1 MRIRAFLEDVALIPE
16 RRDAVAPSITRLN
29 ERYES
34 ALALAELVLRATSPE
49 PGGHA
54 SSSTFLFDM
63 NEVFE
68 SFVTTAL
75 TEAFRS
81 YGGWLRAQYSSALD
95 VEGAHRSGRTSRGGS
110 RASVGRSPT

>member
-34 ALALAELVLRATSPE
+34 ALALAELVLRATFLSPQR
-49 PGGHA
+49 A

-81 YGGWLRAQYSSALD
+81 YGGWLRAQYSSAWML
-95 VEGAHRSGRTSRGGS
+95 GRPARSGRTSRGGS